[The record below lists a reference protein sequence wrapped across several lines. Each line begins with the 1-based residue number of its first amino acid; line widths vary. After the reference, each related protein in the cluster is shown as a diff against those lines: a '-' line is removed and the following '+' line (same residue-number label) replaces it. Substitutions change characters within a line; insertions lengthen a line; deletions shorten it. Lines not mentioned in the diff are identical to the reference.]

1 MARGPSYK
9 AYVRDYKKKAA
20 KLKEKGREMH
30 EPMLSKTDFEYAYK
44 VEVADMKK
52 LVAEGKRA
60 VVGNVTQNL
69 VSKAAYAVSIK
80 QARVLQGAY
89 AKLGIIVTKAEIRSE
104 SGDAKK
110 GAALLNKE
118 YHDAVEGGMT
128 YAEAKKHVS
137 KVYFNS

>member
-1 MARGPSYK
+1 MARGPSYE
-9 AYVRDYKKKAA
+9 AYVREYKKK
-20 KLKEKGREMH
+20 KEMLKEKGREMH

-69 VSKAAYAVSIK
+69 VSEAAYAVSIK

-89 AKLGIIVTKAEIRSE
+89 AKLGIKASKAEIRSE

-110 GAALLNKE
+110 GAELLNKA
-118 YHDAVEGGMT
+118 YHDAVEGGMSP
-128 YAEAKKHVS
+128 EQAKKYIS
-137 KVYFNS
+137 QVYFGS